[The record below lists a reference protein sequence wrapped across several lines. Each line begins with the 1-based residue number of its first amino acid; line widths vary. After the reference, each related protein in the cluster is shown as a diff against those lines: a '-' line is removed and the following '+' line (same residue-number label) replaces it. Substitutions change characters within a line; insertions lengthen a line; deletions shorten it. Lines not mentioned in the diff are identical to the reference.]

1 MLLPHTLLSWIRST
15 LSRKR
20 YPAKSYPGIPKR
32 KASTSYIL
40 TASPALKQLSHQS
53 YLSPFPTVLMNSS
66 NSTRDLIRKLPLGTT
81 VPDNFSPD
89 LRSYILRKDTRYVY
103 LRNSAGDVRRVG
115 YSLLATMLYG
125 I

>member
-1 MLLPHTLLSWIRST
+1 M
-15 LSRKR
+15 
-20 YPAKSYPGIPKR
+20 
-32 KASTSYIL
+32 
-40 TASPALKQLSHQS
+40 
-53 YLSPFPTVLMNSS
+53 
-66 NSTRDLIRKLPLGTT
+66 STRDLVRKLPLGTT

-89 LRSYILRKDTRYVY
+89 LRSYILRKGTRYVY